1 MAKVNYKKEWNMLKQ
16 WIITDYITLSHE
28 EETADNIETLAGEIL
43 RLRKVGEKMDWR
55 DDTCE
60 FENLIHD
67 MNREDK

>member
-1 MAKVNYKKEWNMLKQ
+1 MAKVNYEKEWNMLKQ
-16 WIITDYITLSHE
+16 WIITDYITLIHE

-43 RLRKVGEKMDWR
+43 RLEKIGEKMDWR

-67 MNREDK
+67 MNMEDK

>member
-1 MAKVNYKKEWNMLKQ
+1 MAKINYKKEWQKLKQ
-16 WIITDYITLSHE
+16 WVITDYITLSRE

-67 MNREDK
+67 MNMEDK